1 MLVVRFAVVVGA
13 ICLCAACAEG
23 PVVPAPPDGPVFG
36 AAALRENASNVLSVS
51 LAVSVTNTDSVA
63 LTLSEDG
70 TSGVIVTPAVLTAGD
85 SAVVPVLGLRP
96 LQRYVVRPVAY
107 RSGKAFPGNP
117 IDYTTGALPAD
128 LPSFTASGPDP
139 SPGYVVFAAGLYGI
153 VIDNSGRVVWYRR
166 FAGNGPGLT
175 FEAQPNGRYVTRPST
190 ADPTDVEP
198 WVEIDAM
205 GEVTRTL
212 GCANGLQSRPHDMIS
227 ELDGSYWLMCD
238 ETRTM
243 DLTAYAGVASA
254 RVTGTSIHHVSSSGA
269 LLFQWSPFDHFS
281 ITDVAV
287 SERTGSNVN
296 WTHGNALDKDADG
309 NLLVSFRN
317 LDEITKINV
326 SSGDVMWRMGGLRN
340 QFTFPDLA
348 GIAFSHQHGAR
359 VVSPGR
365 LILLDN
371 LGNPSESRSESYLL
385 DESARTARLSSSYGS
400 VPSVI
405 TQIGGS
411 VQGLPGGRT
420 LVSFGTTGRVEE
432 YDASGRMVW
441 HIEGNPGYVFRA
453 QRITSLYAPGAGTSR

>member
-1 MLVVRFAVVVGA
+1 MSRARNAIIGGLVGA
-13 ICLCAACAEG
+13 CLACSEG
-23 PVVPAPPDGPVFG
+23 PVVPAGPQGPVIG
-36 AAALRENASNVLSVS
+36 SAAVRENSTNVLSVMV
-51 LAVSVTNTDSVA
+51 AVRVTNADSVGV
-63 LTLSEDG
+63 TFSTDG
-70 TSGVIVTPAVLTAGD
+70 ASFIATPAARVTGD

-96 LQRYVVRPVAY
+96 IQRYIIKPVAY
-107 RSGKAFPGNP
+107 RANESRVGDA
-117 IDYTTGALPAD
+117 IEYTTGALPSD
-128 LPSFTASGPDP
+128 LPSYVASGSDP
-139 SPGYVVFAAGLYGI
+139 SPGYVVFAAGKYGI

-166 FAGNGPGLT
+166 FADNGPGLS
-175 FEAQPNGRYVTRPST
+175 FEAEPNGRYVTRPTTS
-190 ADPTDVEP
+190 DPSDVEP
-198 WVEIDAM
+198 WIEIDPM
-205 GEVTRTL
+205 GEVTRNL
-212 GCANGLQSRPHDMIS
+212 VCANGLQSRPHDMIS

-243 DLTAYAGVASA
+243 DLTAYAGVANA
-254 RVTGTSIHHVSSSGA
+254 RVTGTSIQHVSSSGA

-296 WTHGNALDKDADG
+296 WTHGNALDKDTDG

-326 SSGDVMWRMGGLRN
+326 SSGDVIWRMGGLRN
-340 QFTFPDLA
+340 QFTFPDLS
-348 GIAFSHQHGAR
+348 GPAFSHQHGAR
-359 VVSPGR
+359 VISPGR

-371 LGNPSESRSESYLL
+371 LGNPSESRSENYVV
-385 DESARTARLSSSYGS
+385 DESTRTARLSSSYGS
-400 VPSVI
+400 VPSVV

-441 HIEGNPGYVFRA
+441 HIEGNAGYVFRA
-453 QRITSLYAPGAGTSR
+453 QRITSLYAPGVGTSR